1 VCVEGGAVCV
11 HAYVCI
17 DRVAHLSYLHTGN
30 AVPEDGDA
38 QLDAVAQLKKE
49 KEKNAALTARVKELE
64 AAALKDAQTKA
75 KYASLAQQMLGDACV
90 CSVVFC
96 VV

>member
-1 VCVEGGAVCV
+1 MCV